1 MKVQKYLIPVL
12 LFFGAQMVFQ
22 GTGDINKDLAKDA
35 KWATPAAEA
44 RRR

>member
-22 GTGDINKDLAKDA
+22 GTKDINADLEKDA
-35 KWATPAAEA
+35 KWATPSVAD

>member
-22 GTGDINKDLAKDA
+22 GTEDINKDVEGE
-35 KWATPAAEA
+35 KWSTPAADE